1 MSKGVTGYQL
11 TVIITV
17 IIAVVII
24 ALAWIFFKMGSE
36 GALGLFEE
44 FTSSFTS
51 TICRLMGMWAKF
63 IFGGMC

>member
-1 MSKGVTGYQL
+1 MSKGITGYQL
-11 TVIITV
+11 TVIITI

-24 ALAWIFFKMGSE
+24 ALAWIFFKMSSE
-36 GALGLFEE
+36 GALGLFEK

-51 TICRLMGMWAKF
+51 VICRLMGWWAKF

>member
-11 TVIITV
+11 TVIITI

-24 ALAWIFFKMGSE
+24 VLAWIFLKSGSE
-36 GALGLFEE
+36 SVLNLYET
-44 FTSSFTS
+44 FTTSFT
-51 TICRLMGMWAKF
+51 TAICRLLGVWAKW